1 MVHLLENP
9 EKRGSR
15 NGKMRLLRMVNN
27 EITTQSRERSERV
40 NVSVCVVLRMN
51 E

>member
-27 EITTQSRERSERV
+27 EITTQSRERV